1 MNEIIKRLIFFDKA
15 TTVITLAIIACLIL
29 AISTFIHSA
38 HVREEIET
46 LKSSISGIQSKSP
59 ELIRI
64 KSIVDLREKKMERN
78 KSRGIIA
85 ILEQTMKDLNLHA
98 NALKPME
105 KKKVIDLFENNAE
118 LIIESIDLNSIVNL
132 LYRIENS
139 TEPLKIKKASIKTT
153 FENTDKFRLELIL
166 SLMSKK

>member
-1 MNEIIKRLIFFDKA
+1 MNQIIKRIMYFDKA
-15 TTVITLAIIACLIL
+15 TAVITLAVIACFIL
-29 AISTFIHSA
+29 AISTFIHSGN
-38 HVREEIET
+38 VREEIET
-46 LKSSISGIQSKSP
+46 LKSSLSGIQSKSP

-64 KSIVDLREKKMERN
+64 ISIVDSREKKMERN

-85 ILEQTMKDLNLHA
+85 ILERTMKDLNLNA

-105 KKKVIDLFENNAE
+105 KKQVLDLFENNAE
-118 LIIESIDLNSIVNL
+118 LIIESIDLNSTVNL

-139 TEPLKIKKASIKTT
+139 AEPLKIKKASLKTT